1 MAEKGKM
8 QRVHKAR
15 WAGVYQR
22 LREDGEPVY
31 FITFKDGNGKKV
43 WEKVGARA
51 EGYSPEVA
59 AGIRGERIRTGRHGG
74 EVMTAREIRKEQLI
88 HDRPLGQIAAA
99 YFEARGDGLRGI
111 RTDRNRWGKHLAPLF
126 AERKVSSI
134 TELDVQKLRAAMSAK
149 APATVWNGLELL
161 RRLCHWGA
169 RHDMAPA
176 LSFTIRMPKRDNE
189 RIEYLTPEEAERLD
203 AVLSSWPSPDVA
215 RMLRTAMLT
224 GMRRG
229 EIFKLEDHDLD
240 FQHNLIFI
248 RSPKGGKSARI
259 PMSQAVA
266 EILREQLSWHNE
278 HFPGSGYVFP
288 GKDGAQRVEC
298 TAVRRIKAKACLP
311 KSFRIFHGMRHHLAV
326 TLANSGRVT
335 LDMIG
340 ELLTHKSHAMTRRY
354 AAFLP
359 ETTKAASD
367 LAAELI
373 QPKTTDKGKV
383 LNLKSQEGA

>member
-1 MAEKGKM
+1 M
-8 QRVHKAR
+8 QRVHKSR

-31 FITFKDGNGKKV
+31 FITYKDHDGKKR

-59 AGIRGERIRTGRHGG
+59 ADIRGERIRTARHGG
-74 EVMTAREIRKEQLI
+74 KVKTAREIRKDQLV
-88 HDRPLGQIAAA
+88 HNRPLGQIAAA
-99 YFEARGDGLRGI
+99 YFEAKGDGLRGVK
-111 RTDRNRWGKHLAPLF
+111 TDRNRWEKHLDPIF
-126 AERKVSSI
+126 AERRVSSL
-134 TELDVQKLRAAMSAK
+134 TELDVQRLKTDMAGK
-149 APATVWNGLELL
+149 APATVWNGLEML
-161 RRLCHWGA
+161 RRLCNWGA
-169 RHDMAPA
+169 RHGMAPA
-176 LSFTIRMPKRDNE
+176 LSFTIKMPKRDNE
-189 RIEYLTPEEAERLD
+189 RVEYLTPEEAERLE
-203 AVLSSWPSPDVA
+203 AVLDSWPSQDVA
-215 RMLRTAMLT
+215 RMLRVAMLT

-229 EIFKLEDHDLD
+229 EIFKLEDNDLD
-240 FQHNLIFI
+240 FQHGLISI
-248 RSPKGGKSARI
+248 RSPKGGKSARV
-259 PMSQAVA
+259 PMSAPVA
-266 EILREQLSWHNE
+266 EILREQLAGRETHCPDSN
-278 HFPGSGYVFP
+278 FVFP
-288 GKDGAQRVEC
+288 GQGGAQRVEC

-359 ETTKAASD
+359 ETTKAAAD

-373 QPKTTDKGKV
+373 QPEKRDNGKLLKLKGEK
-383 LNLKSQEGA
+383 